1 MLLLEGRI
9 QNYAWGSVDSIP
21 SILGVDPT
29 GEPQA
34 ELWLGAHG
42 LAPSDLPEQGR
53 DLRTW
58 LSEHP
63 EALGQRSVEAFGP
76 RLPFL
81 LKVLAAAQ
89 PLSLQ
94 AHPNREQA
102 EAGFAAENERGLSLT
117 DPRRSFKDDW
127 PKPEMAVAL
136 TEFSTLTGF
145 RPAAQTA
152 ALFEGL
158 GVAAEL
164 ASVIG
169 PLTQR
174 SGSAALAEVFL
185 DALSL
190 SEERRGLVDMVVA
203 AALRHL
209 DSPGELGKFARTA
222 VELDEHY
229 PGDRGILAAL
239 LLNRL
244 DMTPGQALH
253 LYPGNMHAHLKGT
266 CLEIM
271 ASSDNVLRGGLTH
284 KHIDVD
290 SLVQVVDFVAEVPQ
304 LVEPD
309 CSTPGLRHYPTPS
322 PEFDLWMVE
331 LGRHGQSEPVVLPAA
346 EHARILLVLDGYLA
360 CASAEETTE
369 LVKGQSAF
377 IPAGEI
383 VRVQGDAEAV
393 LASTGA

>member
-1 MLLLEGRI
+1 MMHLEGRI
-9 QNYAWGSVDSIP
+9 QNYAWGSTDSIAT
-21 SILGVDPT
+21 ILGVDPT

-42 LAPSDLPEQGR
+42 LAPSEVPEHGTDLG
-53 DLRTW
+53 TW
-58 LSEHP
+58 LLDHP
-63 EALGQRSVEAFGP
+63 EALGAASLDAFGP

-81 LKVLAAAQ
+81 LKILSAAH

-102 EAGFAAENERGLSLT
+102 RAGFAAENERGLALT
-117 DPRRSFKDDW
+117 DPQRSFKDDW
-127 PKPEMAVAL
+127 PKPEMAIAL
-136 TEFSTLTGF
+136 TDFSTLSGF

-152 ALFEGL
+152 ALFAQL
-158 GVAAEL
+158 GVSDEL
-164 ASVIG
+164 GSVIG

-190 SEERRGLVDMVVA
+190 SDQRRGMVDVVVA
-203 AALRHL
+203 AALRHADD
-209 DSPGELGKFARTA
+209 DSALGVFARTA

-229 PGDRGILAAL
+229 PGDRSILAAL

-244 DMTPGQALH
+244 DLRPGQAVH
-253 LYPGNMHAHLKGT
+253 LPPGNMHAHLSGT

-290 SLVQVVDFVAEVPQ
+290 ALVQVVDFEGAVPH
-304 LVEPD
+304 LVEPVLVA
-309 CSTPGLRHYPTPS
+309 PGLRHYPTPS
-322 PEFDLWMVE
+322 PEFDLWMMH
-331 LGRHGQSEPVVLPAA
+331 LGRGGHPEPVVLPAVGS
-346 EHARILLVLDGYLA
+346 ARILMVLDGYLA
-360 CASAEETTE
+360 CASTDETTE
-369 LVKGQSAF
+369 LVKGQAAF
-377 IPAGEI
+377 IPAGEV
-383 VRVQGDAEAV
+383 VRVHGDGEAV
-393 LASTGA
+393 LAAAGV

>member
-1 MLLLEGRI
+1 MMLLEGRI
-9 QNYAWGSVDSIP
+9 QNYAWGSLDSIAT
-21 SILGVDPT
+21 ILGVDPT

-42 LAPSDLPEQGR
+42 LAPSDLPEHGT
-53 DLRTW
+53 DLRAW
-58 LSEHP
+58 LRDHP
-63 EALGQRSVEAFGP
+63 EALGAASLSEFGP

-81 LKVLAAAQ
+81 LKILSAAH

-102 EAGFAAENERGLSLT
+102 RAGFAAEDERGLALT
-117 DPRRSFKDDW
+117 DPQRSFKDDW
-127 PKPEMAVAL
+127 AKPEMAIAL
-136 TEFSTLTGF
+136 TQFSTLTGF
-145 RPAAQTA
+145 RPARHTA
-152 ALFEGL
+152 ALFAQL
-158 GVAAEL
+158 GVADDL

-190 SEERRGLVDMVVA
+190 SDQRRGMVDLVVA
-203 AALRHL
+203 AAMRHVDD
-209 DSPGELGKFARTA
+209 DSALGVFSRTA

-229 PGDRGILAAL
+229 PGDRSILGAL

-244 DMTPGQALH
+244 DLLPGQAVH
-253 LYPGNMHAHLKGT
+253 LSPGNMHAHLQGT

-290 SLVQVVDFVAEVPQ
+290 ALVQVVDFVGAVPE
-304 LVEPD
+304 LVEPVVD
-309 CSTPGLRHYPTPS
+309 APGLLHYPSSS
-322 PEFDLWMVE
+322 PEFDLWMLH
-331 LGRHGQSEPVVLPAA
+331 LGRGGHLEPVVLPAA
-346 EHARILLVLDGYLA
+346 DSARILMVLDGYLA
-360 CASAEETTE
+360 CASSDETTE

-377 IPAGEI
+377 IPAGEV
-383 VRVQGDAEAV
+383 VRAHGDAEAV
-393 LASTGA
+393 LASAGV